1 MATWPSAAGYT
12 PELDPLTTKPLLTLE
27 NGPQGID
34 CKLEAELA
42 DLPEEEAAAFRDGP
56 SALGEV
62 VRRLKD
68 ALGLIAFFT
77 VGDKETRAWT
87 LRDGQTALEAAAT
100 IHTDIARGFIRCEVI
115 SAEDLLEAGS
125 HAEAARRGTQRLES
139 KTYVV
144 RDGDVLNVRFNL

>member
-1 MATWPSAAGYT
+1 MP
-12 PELDPLTTKPLLTLE
+12 PELDPLTTKPLLTVE

-42 DLPEEEAAAFRDGP
+42 DLPEEEAAEFRDGP
-56 SALGEV
+56 SALDEV

-115 SAEDLLEAGS
+115 PPTTCSTRARTPRRRDAGRS
-125 HAEAARRGTQRLES
+125 GSRARPTS
-139 KTYVV
+139 SPTATS
-144 RDGDVLNVRFNL
+144 